1 MFIVVGLLYIIHM
14 TPFHAKVTLRDKQKD
29 TIHKRCGNKL
39 ITHSMAWMST
49 VNENGR
55 VKMAQRNKRIFI
67 TEYGLVNCCALRL
80 ASLASR
86 LQSWI
91 WLDIPLNHS
100 SG

>member
-14 TPFHAKVTLRDKQKD
+14 TPFPSQDMRSTTVQPG
-29 TIHKRCGNKL
+29 GNWL
-39 ITHSMAWMST
+39 SQCMAWMST